1 MSQLLKGL
9 YTTGEPR
16 LKAINLI
23 EHNGSSEF
31 PSNQGKRE
39 INN

>member
-9 YTTGEPR
+9 YTTGKPR

-31 PSNQGKRE
+31 PSIQGKRE
-39 INN
+39 II